1 MTQQELNSIFDKAL
15 AENLGKKVERVDP
28 NAYAQCFDWAIY
40 WCEYLGFPKT
50 IFSGLYGAHEIYDK
64 WSHPSFEKIPNST
77 TFVPQKGDIC
87 VWSGSL
93 NGGIGHVAVA
103 TGKGDTTYFESA
115 DQNWVVGNPVTLVK
129 HSYNYFLGVQRYK
142 VSGATPPMNDKRP
155 GWFDLL
161 SKTEFGTTGWEKLTD
176 AQISKWASDLTV
188 RKTGNGKW
196 DQICAKAGLPTS
208 STPDQV
214 AVKLQ
219 GNSFD
224 KNKFLE
230 AIKALLFP

>member
-1 MTQQELNSIFDKAL
+1 MTEQERNSIFDKAL
-15 AENLGKKVERVDP
+15 AENLGKYVERVDP

-50 IFSGLYGAHEIYDK
+50 IFSGLYGAHEIYDN
-64 WSHPSFEKIPNST
+64 WSNPQFEKIPNST

-103 TGKGDTTYFESA
+103 TGKGDTAYFESS

-142 VSGATPPMNDKRP
+142 VSGAPPPMNDKRP

>member
-15 AENLGKKVERVDP
+15 TENLGKKVERVDP

-64 WSHPSFEKIPNST
+64 WSHPSFEKIPNSA

-87 VWSGSL
+87 VWSGSV

-103 TGKGDTTYFESA
+103 TGKGDTAYFESA

>member
-1 MTQQELNSIFDKAL
+1 M
-15 AENLGKKVERVDP
+15 
-28 NAYAQCFDWAIY
+28 
-40 WCEYLGFPKT
+40 
-50 IFSGLYGAHEIYDK
+50 
-64 WSHPSFEKIPNST
+64 
-77 TFVPQKGDIC
+77 
-87 VWSGSL
+87 
-93 NGGIGHVAVA
+93 
-103 TGKGDTTYFESA
+103 
-115 DQNWVVGNPVTLVK
+115 K

>member
-1 MTQQELNSIFDKAL
+1 MTTNELNSIFDKAL
-15 AENLGKKVERVDP
+15 SENLGKHVERVDP

-64 WSHPSFEKIPNST
+64 WSNPQFEKIPNSA

-93 NGGIGHVAVA
+93 NGGIGHVSVA
-103 TGKGDTTYFESA
+103 TGKGDTTYFESS

-129 HSYNYFLGVQRYK
+129 HSYNYFLGVQRLK
-142 VSGATPPMNDKRP
+142 VTQSTMDRRP
-155 GWFDLL
+155 YWFDLIN
-161 SKTEFGTTGWEKLTD
+161 KVVWNKPYEQVTD
-176 AQISKWASDLTV
+176 SEVNKFVSEYPSQRARS
-188 RKTGNGKW
+188 GKW
-196 DQICAKAGLPTS
+196 DQLCLKAGLTGDS
-208 STPDQV
+208 NAV
-214 AVKLQ
+214 AVDQLAAKLQ

-224 KNKFLE
+224 KTAFLE
-230 AIKALLFP
+230 GVKKLLFG

>member
-15 AENLGKKVERVDP
+15 AENLGKYVERVDP

-115 DQNWVVGNPVTLVK
+115 DQNWLVIQS
-129 HSYNYFLGVQRYK
+129 HS
-142 VSGATPPMNDKRP
+142 
-155 GWFDLL
+155 
-161 SKTEFGTTGWEKLTD
+161 
-176 AQISKWASDLTV
+176 
-188 RKTGNGKW
+188 
-196 DQICAKAGLPTS
+196 
-208 STPDQV
+208 
-214 AVKLQ
+214 
-219 GNSFD
+219 
-224 KNKFLE
+224 
-230 AIKALLFP
+230 